1 MSYAS
6 ESSAETHAKVIA
18 FIVNTMSVRGYP
30 PSVREIGRHIGYSS
44 SASAQGV
51 INYMQKRG
59 YIKSTPGT
67 MRSMVVTPEGMGL
80 VVDDIV
86 HPYYAEIKGLL
97 PAAMAYWSEQLFCA
111 SWLIN
116 LDRELPKMVTEIDSA
131 ARAIGMIPTYW
142 DQEAEITWRRYPDE
156 LD

>member
-6 ESSAETHAKVIA
+6 ESSTETHAKVIA
-18 FIVNTMSVRGYP
+18 FIMNTMSTRGYP

-80 VVDDIV
+80 VTDDIV